1 MMVNMSED
9 EKMINRAYSA
19 RFDPDTASV
28 RIAHRASR
36 MIEHMS
42 PDEAR
47 DFAEQVLNACE
58 MAGEKEV

>member
-1 MMVNMSED
+1 MSED

-47 DFAEQVLNACE
+47 DFAEQVLGACE
-58 MAGEKEV
+58 MAGKKER